1 LSLSHANIETVVRQR
16 YIKSLGSDQEY
27 NVHRLI
33 AGMLHIITHAN
44 LISSDS
50 KLLRKRTL

>member
-1 LSLSHANIETVVRQR
+1 MSLSHANIETVVRQR